1 MKPIAFSETFDG
13 SNLVVL
19 VSNGERETRQN
30 ALSIDVK
37 GAGPA
42 LALIAPLF
50 AAVQPEML
58 AKGIE

>member
-13 SNLVVL
+13 SDLVVL

-30 ALSIDVK
+30 ALSIDVHGT
-37 GAGPA
+37 GAA
-42 LALIAPLF
+42 LALVAPLF